1 MKGEPLTFATHPEL
15 MGWVDKH
22 AGLEKLCERG
32 GWPDGE
38 TLQIDVCSQSGGEM
52 IADIYFE
59 EVIQEMSE
67 CTPTRNVR
75 CGQFSLILNPDGSP
89 ASIRLLFPM

>member
-1 MKGEPLTFATHPEL
+1 
-15 MGWVDKH
+15 
-22 AGLEKLCERG
+22 
-32 GWPDGE
+32 
-38 TLQIDVCSQSGGEM
+38 M

-89 ASIRLLFPM
+89 KSIRLLFPM